1 MKRIFAFL
9 AFVLAT
15 QILSAQ
21 ELTVTGQVISGDDS
35 YPLPGVS
42 VVVKGTMRGT
52 FTDSDGSYTISLAS
66 GQTLVFSCIGYPDH
80 QETVTKAGQINV
92 SMSPDSQML
101 DEVVAIGYGVMKKSD
116 LTGSVASVKGDQ
128 LKKTP
133 AAGLDQAL
141 QGVAAGVTVNSSSG
155 QPGAAAEVRIRG
167 IGTVN
172 NSAPIYVVDG
182 VIVDNINY
190 LSPNDITSTEIL
202 KDASATAIYGSRGAN
217 GVILVTTKKGSSDGM
232 VNVSIDAYAGIQNR
246 WKALDLMN
254 ASEFASYMSIASG
267 DPSQPQV
274 LESGGVDAWVRKF
287 LTGKSNYYPSN
298 LDYSQIDT
306 DWQDVVFKKNAIIQN
321 YHASVD
327 GGSQKG
333 YWSMSANWF
342 DQQGTIIGSD
352 FTRTSLRV
360 NSAYDVA
367 KWLRIGENLTFMT
380 SHGRNAMNNSSSPG
394 ASILSA
400 AIAMAPWDPARYPNG
415 AVSRNGEDMSNRI
428 SAASNFK
435 NVTNPLSMVEHSH
448 PSDKTERWVG
458 DIFMEI
464 KPLKGLVWRSDVS
477 MDLTNTRHKLFKDS
491 YKYSDYDKMDKNFI
505 ESSVG
510 RYQTI
515 MVENTLTYTRDLGK
529 HSFSVMGGQ
538 TTEQYQYETLGGSG
552 SSILNPVETNW
563 YLSQATE
570 DQNKAGDGAGR
581 TRRFAMLGRAHYS
594 YDSRYMLTVNFRAD
608 GSSKF
613 KEHTWGYFPSAAAAW
628 RIGNEPWMK
637 DITWLEDL
645 KVRVG
650 WGRIGNDKISENAFL
665 LTMMNTGPTFVDYV
679 LGQEQA
685 LATGATILTYVNNG
699 GKWETT
705 EQWNAGIDFG
715 LFSNKFTGTIDV
727 FQRDTKEMLLSVSAP
742 AHVGN
747 RYSATAN
754 VGTVRNQGV
763 EITLN
768 HRNQI
773 GDFAYD
779 LGGNLSFI
787 KNELTALNGGEKVW
801 GDRTVSDEGLA
812 LYTFWGYQYEGIF
825 RSQEEIDEHLWAEG
839 AAAAYA
845 PGDAKFRDLNDDG
858 MINEDDKTALGN
870 PFPWLTY
877 GLNFNAEWKGVDL
890 QVFFQGVYGNEIYNA
905 LRLRTE
911 GTGNEATLSTTMRDV
926 WSVENP
932 DGSIPN
938 PFGNPINTEN
948 SSRYVE
954 SGAYLRL
961 KNVQLGYTLPSAW
974 TEKMKMSRCRIY
986 LSGSNLLTFT
996 KYSGYDPEV
1005 GGGVDYGNYPQ
1016 SRTLMLGVN
1025 INF

>member
-1 MKRIFAFL
+1 MTAFL
-9 AFVLAT
+9 LSL
-15 QILSAQ
+15 QIASAQ
-21 ELTVTGQVISGDDS
+21 SLTVTGQVSSADDS

-42 VVVKGTMRGT
+42 VLVKGTAKGT
-52 FTDSDGSYTISLAS
+52 STDLDGNYSISVS
-66 GQTLVFSCIGYPDH
+66 KGQTLVFTCIGFVN
-80 QETVTKAGQINV
+80 QEKLIENSGRIDV
-92 SMSPDSQML
+92 SMESDAQML

-217 GVILVTTKKGSSDGM
+217 GVILVTTKKGSTDGKI
-232 VNVSIDAYAGIQNR
+232 NVSIDAYAGVQNR
-246 WKALDLMN
+246 WRAIDLMN
-254 ASEFASYMSIASG
+254 ASEFASYMAVASG
-267 DPSQPQV
+267 DPSQPQI
-274 LESGGVDAWVRKF
+274 LQNGGVDAWVRQF
-287 LTGKSNYYPSN
+287 LTGKSAYYPTN
-298 LDYSQIDT
+298 LDYNQMDT
-306 DWQDVVFKKNAIIQN
+306 DWQDVVFKKNAAIQN
-321 YHASVD
+321 YHVSVD
-327 GGSQKG
+327 GGSRKG

-342 DQQGTIIGSD
+342 DQQGTVIGSD

-400 AIAMAPWDPARYPNG
+400 AIAMAPWDPARYPAG
-415 AVSRNGEDMSNRI
+415 AVNRNGVDMSNQI

-435 NVTNPLSMVEHSH
+435 NVTNPLSMVEHTH

-458 DIFMEI
+458 DIFLEI
-464 KPLKGLVWRSDVS
+464 KPIEGLVWRSDVS

-515 MVENTLTYTRDLGK
+515 MVENTFTYSRDIKK
-529 HSFSVMGGQ
+529 HSFTAMIGQ

-581 TRRFAMLGRAHYS
+581 TRRFAMLGRVHYS

-637 DITWLEDL
+637 DISWLEDL

-679 LGQEQA
+679 LGQDPA
-685 LATGATILTYVNNG
+685 FATGATILTYVNNG

-705 EQWNAGIDFG
+705 EQWNAGVDFG
-715 LFSNKFTGTIDV
+715 FFNNKFTGTVDV
-727 FQRDTKEMLLSVSAP
+727 FQRDTKEMLLGVHAP

-754 VGTVRNQGV
+754 VGTVRNRGL
-763 EITLN
+763 ELTLN
-768 HRNQI
+768 HRNQA
-773 GDFAYD
+773 GDFSYNI
-779 LGGNLSFI
+779 GGNISFI

-801 GDRTVSDEGLA
+801 GDRTVCDEGLP
-812 LYTFWGYQYEGIF
+812 LYTFWGYEYDGIF
-825 RSQEEIDEHLWAEG
+825 RTQEEIDNHLWAEG
-839 AAAAYA
+839 AAAAYK
-845 PGDAKFRDLNDDG
+845 PGDARFRDLNDDG
-858 MINEDDKTALGN
+858 QINEDDKTALGN

-877 GLNFNAEWKGVDL
+877 GLNFGAEWKGIDL
-890 QVFFQGVYGNEIYNA
+890 QLFFQGVYGNEIYNA

-911 GTGNEATLSTTMRDV
+911 GTGNEATLSTSMRDV
-926 WSVENP
+926 WSSANP
-932 DGSIPN
+932 DGNIPN

-954 SGAYLRL
+954 SGSYLRL
-961 KNVQLGYTLPSAW
+961 KNVQLGYTLPANW
-974 TEKMKMSRCRIY
+974 TEKIKMSRCRIY
-986 LSGSNLLTFT
+986 LSGSNLFTLTNYT
-996 KYSGYDPEV
+996 GYDPEV

-1016 SRTLMLGVN
+1016 SRTFMLGVN